1 MVKCMNN
8 QSPKSPKIKRK
19 NEGVKGSVLTFFST
33 ASAVGKTVLAVNY
46 AADLAARGYK
56 VCLADLD
63 LQFGDVCNYL
73 GLKPERTFFDYY
85 DQEEDKRDTS
95 EYMTETQ
102 FDFDVFAAPLEVDE
116 GFIIDAETIV
126 QAINQLRDDY
136 DYILLDT
143 TTGFTGISMA
153 ILEQTDVLFLPCVVD
168 FIPSIKDLKLGLDT
182 LHKLQFDYQRV
193 RLILNRNK
201 AETQISTKDVEA
213 LLGRPFQY
221 FISNDYQGIMQS
233 IKEAKPVV
241 LTEAKNKLADEISDM
256 VSEELGEKEESS
268 GGISGWFGS
277 LFK

>member
-8 QSPKSPKIKRK
+8 QNPKRKRK
-19 NEGVKGSVLTFFST
+19 NEAVKGSVFTFFST

-46 AADLAARGYK
+46 AADLAERGYK

-73 GLKPERTFFDYY
+73 GITPTQTFFNYY
-85 DQEEDKRDTS
+85 DQEEDKRDTAAFI
-95 EYMTETQ
+95 TETQ
-102 FDFDVFAAPLEVDE
+102 FGFDVLAAPLEVDE
-116 GFIIDAETIV
+116 GFVIDAETIL

-136 DYILLDT
+136 DYVLLDT
-143 TTGFTGISMA
+143 TTGFTGISLA
-153 ILEQTDVLFLPCVVD
+153 ILEQTDVLYLPCVVD
-168 FIPSIKDLKLGLDT
+168 FIPSIKDLKIGLET
-182 LHKLQFDYQRV
+182 LYKLQFDYQRV

-213 LLGRPFQY
+213 LVGRPFQY

-233 IKEAKPVV
+233 IKEAKPIV
-241 LTEAKNKLADEISDM
+241 LTEKKNKLADEISDM
-256 VSEELGEKEESS
+256 VSEELGEKEES
-268 GGISGWFGS
+268 GGLSGWFGS

>member
-8 QSPKSPKIKRK
+8 QNPKRKRK
-19 NEGVKGSVLTFFST
+19 NEAVKGSVFTFFST

-46 AADLAARGYK
+46 AADLAERGYK

-73 GLKPERTFFDYY
+73 GITPTQTFFNYY
-85 DQEEDKRDTS
+85 DQEEDKRDTAAFI
-95 EYMTETQ
+95 TETQ
-102 FDFDVFAAPLEVDE
+102 FGFDVLAAPLEVDE

-136 DYILLDT
+136 DYVLLDT
-143 TTGFTGISMA
+143 TTGFTGISLA
-153 ILEQTDVLFLPCVVD
+153 ILEQTDVLYLPCVVD
-168 FIPSIKDLKLGLDT
+168 FIPSIKDLKIGLET
-182 LHKLQFDYQRV
+182 LYKLQFDYQRV

-213 LLGRPFQY
+213 LVGRPFQY

-233 IKEAKPVV
+233 IKEAKPIV
-241 LTEAKNKLADEISDM
+241 LTEKKNKLADEISDM

-268 GGISGWFGS
+268 GLSGWFGS

>member
-1 MVKCMNN
+1 MVKYMNN
-8 QSPKSPKIKRK
+8 QSPKRKRK
-19 NEGVKGSVLTFFST
+19 NEDVKGSVFTFFST

-46 AADLAARGYK
+46 AADLAERGYK

-73 GLKPERTFFDYY
+73 GIMPTRTFFDYY
-85 DQEEDKRDTS
+85 EQEEDKRDTAS
-95 EYMTETQ
+95 CMTETQ
-102 FDFDVFAAPLEVDE
+102 FGFEVLAAPLEVDE

-126 QAINQLRDDY
+126 EAINQLRDDY

-153 ILEQTDVLFLPCVVD
+153 ILEQTDVLYLPCVVD
-168 FIPSIKDLKLGLDT
+168 FIPSIKDLKIGLDT

-241 LTEAKNKLADEISDM
+241 LTEAPNKLADEISDM
-256 VSEELGEKEESS
+256 VSEELGEKEETS
-268 GGISGWFGS
+268 GGISSWFGS

>member
-8 QSPKSPKIKRK
+8 QNPKRKRK
-19 NEGVKGSVLTFFST
+19 NEAVKGSVFTFFST

-46 AADLAARGYK
+46 AADLAERGYK

-73 GLKPERTFFDYY
+73 GIKPNRTFFDYY
-85 DQEEDKRDTS
+85 EQEEDKRDTAS
-95 EYMTETQ
+95 CMTETQ
-102 FDFDVFAAPLEVDE
+102 FGFEVLAAPLEVDE

-126 QAINQLRDDY
+126 EAINQLRDDY

-153 ILEQTDVLFLPCVVD
+153 ILEQTDVLYLPCVVD
-168 FIPSIKDLKLGLDT
+168 FIPSIKDLKIGLDT

-241 LTEAKNKLADEISDM
+241 LTEAPNKLADEISDM
-256 VSEELGEKEESS
+256 VSEELGEKEETS
-268 GGISGWFGS
+268 GGISSWFGS

>member
-1 MVKCMNN
+1 MVKYMNN
-8 QSPKSPKIKRK
+8 QSPKRKRK
-19 NEGVKGSVLTFFST
+19 NEDVKGSVFTFFST
-33 ASAVGKTVLAVNY
+33 ASAVGKTGLAVNY

-73 GLKPERTFFDYY
+73 GIKPTQTFFDYY
-85 DQEEDKRDTS
+85 EHEDNKRDTAS
-95 EYMTETQ
+95 CMTETQ
-102 FDFDVFAAPLEVDE
+102 FGFEVLAAPLEVDE

-126 QAINQLRDDY
+126 EAINQLRDDY

-153 ILEQTDVLFLPCVVD
+153 ILEQTDVLYLPCVVD
-168 FIPSIKDLKLGLDT
+168 FIPSIKDLKIGLDT

-233 IKEAKPVV
+233 IKEDKPVV
-241 LTEAKNKLADEISDM
+241 LTEAPNKLADEISDM
-256 VSEELGEKEESS
+256 VSEELGEKEETS
-268 GGISGWFGS
+268 GGISSWFGS

>member
-1 MVKCMNN
+1 MVKYMNN
-8 QSPKSPKIKRK
+8 QNPKRKRK
-19 NEGVKGSVLTFFST
+19 NEDVKGSVFTFFST

-46 AADLAARGYK
+46 AADLAERGYK

-73 GLKPERTFFDYY
+73 GIKPARTSFDYY
-85 DQEEDKRDTS
+85 EQEEDKRDTAS
-95 EYMTETQ
+95 CMTETQ
-102 FDFDVFAAPLEVDE
+102 FGFEVLAAPLEVDE

-126 QAINQLRDDY
+126 EAINQLRDDY

-153 ILEQTDVLFLPCVVD
+153 ILEQTDVLYLPCVVD
-168 FIPSIKDLKLGLDT
+168 FIPSIKDLKIGLDT

-241 LTEAKNKLADEISDM
+241 LTEAPNKLADEISDM
-256 VSEELGEKEESS
+256 VSEELGEKEEASS
-268 GGISGWFGS
+268 GISSWFGS

>member
-1 MVKCMNN
+1 MVKYMNN
-8 QSPKSPKIKRK
+8 QSPKRKRK
-19 NEGVKGSVLTFFST
+19 NEDVKGSVFTFFST

-46 AADLAARGYK
+46 AADLAERGYK

-73 GLKPERTFFDYY
+73 GIKPARTFFDYY
-85 DQEEDKRDTS
+85 EQEEDKRDTAS
-95 EYMTETQ
+95 CMTETQ
-102 FDFDVFAAPLEVDE
+102 FGFEVLAAPLEVDE

-126 QAINQLRDDY
+126 EAINQLRDDY

-143 TTGFTGISMA
+143 TTGFTGIGMA
-153 ILEQTDVLFLPCVVD
+153 ILEQTDVLYLPCVVD
-168 FIPSIKDLKLGLDT
+168 FIPSIKDLKIGLDT

-241 LTEAKNKLADEISDM
+241 LTEAPNKLADEISDM
-256 VSEELGEKEESS
+256 VSEELGEKEETSS
-268 GGISGWFGS
+268 GISSWFGS

>member
-1 MVKCMNN
+1 MVKYMNN
-8 QSPKSPKIKRK
+8 QSPKRKRK
-19 NEGVKGSVLTFFST
+19 NEDVKGSVFTFFST

-46 AADLAARGYK
+46 AADLAERGYK

-73 GLKPERTFFDYY
+73 RIKPTQTFFDYNE
-85 DQEEDKRDTS
+85 QEENKRDTAS
-95 EYMTETQ
+95 CMTETQ
-102 FDFDVFAAPLEVDE
+102 FGFEVLAAPLEVDE

-126 QAINQLRDDY
+126 EAINQLRDDY

-153 ILEQTDVLFLPCVVD
+153 ILEQTDVLYLPCVVD
-168 FIPSIKDLKLGLDT
+168 FIPSIKDLKIGLDT

-241 LTEAKNKLADEISDM
+241 LTEAPNKLADEISDM
-256 VSEELGEKEESS
+256 VSEELGEKEETS
-268 GGISGWFGS
+268 GGISSWFGS

>member
-1 MVKCMNN
+1 MVNYMTN
-8 QSPKSPKIKRK
+8 QSPNRKRK
-19 NEGVKGSVLTFFST
+19 NEGVKGYVFTFFST

-46 AADLAARGYK
+46 AADLAERGYK

-63 LQFGDVCNYL
+63 LQFGDACNYL
-73 GLKPERTFFDYY
+73 GITPETTFFNYY
-85 DQEEDKRDTS
+85 EQDDDKRDTS
-95 EYMTETQ
+95 LCMTETN
-102 FDFDVFAAPLEVDE
+102 FGFDVLAAPLEVDE

-136 DYILLDT
+136 DYVLLDT
-143 TTGFTGISMA
+143 TTGFTGISLA
-153 ILEQTDVLFLPCVVD
+153 ILEQTDVLYLPCVVD
-168 FIPSIKDLKLGLDT
+168 FIPSIKDLKIGLET
-182 LHKLQFDYQRV
+182 LYKLQFDYQRV

-213 LLGRPFQY
+213 LVGRPFQY

-233 IKEAKPVV
+233 IKEAKPIV
-241 LTEAKNKLADEISDM
+241 LTEKKNKLADEISDM

-268 GGISGWFGS
+268 GLSGWFGS

>member
-1 MVKCMNN
+1 MVKYMNN
-8 QSPKSPKIKRK
+8 QSPKRKRK
-19 NEGVKGSVLTFFST
+19 NEDVKGSVFTFFST

-46 AADLAARGYK
+46 AADLAERGYK

-73 GLKPERTFFDYY
+73 GIKPTRTFFDYY
-85 DQEEDKRDTS
+85 EQEEDKRDTAS
-95 EYMTETQ
+95 CMTETQ
-102 FDFDVFAAPLEVDE
+102 FGFEVLAAPLEVDE

-126 QAINQLRDDY
+126 EAINQLRDDY

-153 ILEQTDVLFLPCVVD
+153 ILEQTDVLYLPCVVD
-168 FIPSIKDLKLGLDT
+168 FIPSIKDLKIGLDT

-241 LTEAKNKLADEISDM
+241 LTEAPNKLADEISDM
-256 VSEELGEKEESS
+256 VSEELGEKEETSS
-268 GGISGWFGS
+268 GISSWFGS

>member
-1 MVKCMNN
+1 MVKYMNN
-8 QSPKSPKIKRK
+8 QSPKRKRK
-19 NEGVKGSVLTFFST
+19 NEDGKGSVFTFFST

-46 AADLAARGYK
+46 AADLAERGYK

-73 GLKPERTFFDYY
+73 GIMPTRTFFDYY
-85 DQEEDKRDTS
+85 EQEEDKRDTAS
-95 EYMTETQ
+95 CMTETQ
-102 FDFDVFAAPLEVDE
+102 FGFEVLAAPLEVDE

-126 QAINQLRDDY
+126 EAINQLRDDY

-153 ILEQTDVLFLPCVVD
+153 ILEQTDVLYLPCVVD
-168 FIPSIKDLKLGLDT
+168 FIPSIKDLKIGLDT

-241 LTEAKNKLADEISDM
+241 LTEAPNKLADEISDM
-256 VSEELGEKEESS
+256 VSEELGEKEETSS
-268 GGISGWFGS
+268 GISSWFGS

>member
-1 MVKCMNN
+1 MVKYMNN
-8 QSPKSPKIKRK
+8 QSPKRKRK
-19 NEGVKGSVLTFFST
+19 NEDVKGSVFTFFST

-46 AADLAARGYK
+46 AADLAERGYK

-73 GLKPERTFFDYY
+73 GIKPTRTFFDYY
-85 DQEEDKRDTS
+85 EQEENKRDTAS
-95 EYMTETQ
+95 CMTETQ
-102 FDFDVFAAPLEVDE
+102 FVFEVLAAPLEVDE

-126 QAINQLRDDY
+126 EAINQLRDDY

-153 ILEQTDVLFLPCVVD
+153 ILEQTDVLYLPCVVD
-168 FIPSIKDLKLGLDT
+168 FIPSIKDLKIGLDT

-241 LTEAKNKLADEISDM
+241 LTEAPNKLADEISDM
-256 VSEELGEKEESS
+256 VSEELGEKEETS
-268 GGISGWFGS
+268 GGLSSWFGS

>member
-1 MVKCMNN
+1 MVKYMNN
-8 QSPKSPKIKRK
+8 QSPKRKRK
-19 NEGVKGSVLTFFST
+19 NEDVKGSVFTFFST

-46 AADLAARGYK
+46 AADLAERGYK

-73 GLKPERTFFDYY
+73 GIKTTQTFFDYY
-85 DQEEDKRDTS
+85 EQEEDKRDTAS
-95 EYMTETQ
+95 CMTETQ
-102 FDFDVFAAPLEVDE
+102 FGFEVLAAPLEVDE

-126 QAINQLRDDY
+126 EAINQLRDDY

-153 ILEQTDVLFLPCVVD
+153 ILEQTDVLYLPCVVD
-168 FIPSIKDLKLGLDT
+168 FIPSIKDLKIGLDT

-241 LTEAKNKLADEISDM
+241 LTEAPNKLADEISDM
-256 VSEELGEKEESS
+256 VSEELGEKEETSS
-268 GGISGWFGS
+268 GISSWFGS

>member
-1 MVKCMNN
+1 MVNYMTN
-8 QSPKSPKIKRK
+8 QSPNRKRK
-19 NEGVKGSVLTFFST
+19 NEGVKGHVFTFFST

-46 AADLAARGYK
+46 AADLAERGYK

-63 LQFGDVCNYL
+63 LQFGDACNYL
-73 GLKPERTFFDYY
+73 GITPETTFFNYY
-85 DQEEDKRDTS
+85 EQDDDKRDTS
-95 EYMTETQ
+95 LCMTETN
-102 FDFDVFAAPLEVDE
+102 FGFDVLAAPLEVDE

-136 DYILLDT
+136 DYVLLDT
-143 TTGFTGISMA
+143 TTGFTGISLA
-153 ILEQTDVLFLPCVVD
+153 ILEQTDVLYLPCGVD

-233 IKEAKPVV
+233 IKDAKPVV

-256 VSEELGEKEESS
+256 VSEELGEKEES
-268 GGISGWFGS
+268 GGISSWFGS

>member
-1 MVKCMNN
+1 MVNYMTN
-8 QSPKSPKIKRK
+8 QSPNRKRK
-19 NEGVKGSVLTFFST
+19 NEGVKGYVFTFFST

-46 AADLAARGYK
+46 AADLAERGYK

-73 GLKPERTFFDYY
+73 GIKPTRTFFDYY
-85 DQEEDKRDTS
+85 EQEEDKRDTAS
-95 EYMTETQ
+95 CMTETQ
-102 FDFDVFAAPLEVDE
+102 FGFEVLAAPLEVDE

-126 QAINQLRDDY
+126 EAINQLRDDY

-153 ILEQTDVLFLPCVVD
+153 ILEQTDVLYLPCVVD
-168 FIPSIKDLKLGLDT
+168 FIPSIKDLKIGLDT

-241 LTEAKNKLADEISDM
+241 LTEAPNKLADEISDM
-256 VSEELGEKEESS
+256 VSEELGEKEES
-268 GGISGWFGS
+268 GGISSWFGS

>member
-241 LTEAKNKLADEISDM
+241 LTEAKNKLADEISNM